1 MAIKGWS
8 DVIRLPRLGKIA
20 LGVKDERGIPRAV
33 DYFVVPPEVQAIYG
47 PKPKELDILI
57 PSEDIDSFF
66 PIFLKRYGEQYGLLC
81 RGDGEVASVSADY
94 IVSGGGEEYGIIY
107 NNGRFIHAETGE
119 ELEVEDGSGRKWVKY
134 PCPYK
139 ECKFY
144 KTQKCT
150 EVATLNVILYKVP
163 GILGVYSLDTGSFN
177 SYVNIR
183 NALMILRGMFGKV
196 SFIPLKLKVRMQEL
210 HPFVKGKRIKTVK
223 PVLYID
229 MGDLNFEQ
237 VAAMVKNKL
246 KPEKF
251 NFNLDFLPIPFT
263 CNIGLEAADED
274 EKPELLYPPV
284 EPVEDEEEEYENEY
298 NERGLETSDKNEEA
312 FHLQE
317 ETPEGYLNEERSDD
331 DEERDEKEGIFKAL
345 TPAKKKVTSKGVF
358 TYIRAACMKGPFGKG
373 ELCEVYAV
381 GDGLLE
387 VAPYQDFSAE
397 ILSYKDGAV
406 LVDNVLIEK
415 SA

>member
-20 LGVKDERGIPRAV
+20 LGVKDERGVPQAV
-33 DYFVVPPEVQAIYG
+33 DYFVVSPEVQAVYG

-57 PSEDIDSFF
+57 PSENIDSFF
-66 PIFLKRYGEQYGLLC
+66 PIFLKRYGEQYGLIC
-81 RGDGEVASVSADY
+81 RGDGEVASISADY
-94 IVSGGGEEYGIIY
+94 IISSGGKEYGIIY
-107 NNGRFIHAETGE
+107 NNGRFIHPETGE
-119 ELEVEDGSGRKWVKY
+119 ELEVEDGSGRQWVKY
-134 PCPYK
+134 PCTYR

-237 VAAMVKNKL
+237 IAAMLKNKL
-246 KPEKF
+246 RPI
-251 NFNLDFLPIPFT
+251 NLTPDFLPFT
-263 CNIGLEAADED
+263 CNIGLEPADED
-274 EKPELLYPPV
+274 EKPELLYPPTD
-284 EPVEDEEEEYENEY
+284 ENTIDEEDEEEYETECDV
-298 NERGLETSDKNEEA
+298 EPEDKNKKAFPLREEEV
-312 FHLQE
+312 FE
-317 ETPEGYLNEERSDD
+317 EYLD
-331 DEERDEKEGIFKAL
+331 DEHLDKERNDEKEGVFKAL
-345 TPAKKKVTSKGVF
+345 TPAKKKVTHQGMF
-358 TYIRAACMKGPFGKG
+358 TYVRGACLKGPFDKG
-373 ELCEVYAV
+373 ELCEIYAV
-381 GDGLLE
+381 GDALLE

-406 LVDNVLIEK
+406 LVDNVLI
-415 SA
+415 

>member
-8 DVIRLPRLGKIA
+8 DVVRLPRLGKIA
-20 LGVKDERGIPRAV
+20 LGVKDEQGIPRAV

-144 KTQKCT
+144 KTQRCT

-183 NALMILRGMFGKV
+183 NALTILRGIFGKV

-237 VAAMVKNKL
+237 VAAMIKNKL

-251 NFNLDFLPIPFT
+251 NFNLDFLPIT
-263 CNIGLEAADED
+263 CNIGIEPADED

-284 EPVEDEEEEYENEY
+284 NEDVIDEEDEEYETEYDEKTM
-298 NERGLETSDKNEEA
+298 ETGDESKEV
-312 FHLQE
+312 FSIQE
-317 ETPEGYLNEERSDD
+317 GGTPEEYLNEEHLDE
-331 DEERDEKEGIFKAL
+331 EERDEKEGIFKAL